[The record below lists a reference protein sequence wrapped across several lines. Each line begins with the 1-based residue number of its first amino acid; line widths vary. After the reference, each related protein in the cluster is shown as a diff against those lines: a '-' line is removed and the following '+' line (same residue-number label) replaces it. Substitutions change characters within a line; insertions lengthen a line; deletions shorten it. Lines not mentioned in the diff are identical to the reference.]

1 MKKVF
6 KQELLALEK
15 YQLVGEDESL
25 SLQELR
31 NSYNNLLR
39 SYRLLLQDSIKIT
52 AIGDLNQKKLY
63 EAFGELE
70 KQKAIL
76 YQTSITDYLTQV
88 HNRSHIM
95 KAFEELFN
103 QGQYHD
109 QVFSCILLDIDNFKT
124 INDIYGHL
132 IGDEVLKATAQE
144 VAAQLRKTDI
154 IGRYG
159 GEEFLVILPNTHI
172 EDAKLVAEKIRVA
185 VEHLEIGR
193 DNLKVTVSVGVCDN
207 QVCSPMSEKAML
219 HIVDLALYEAKNN
232 GKNQIVVW
240 K

>member
-6 KQELLALEK
+6 KQELIALEK
-15 YQLVGEDESL
+15 YQLVGEDETL
-25 SLQELR
+25 SLEELR
-31 NSYNNLLR
+31 NCYNNLLK
-39 SYRLLLQDSIKIT
+39 SYRLLLQDTIKIT

-88 HNRSHIM
+88 YNRSHIM
-95 KAFEELFN
+95 KAFEELFT

-132 IGDEVLKATAQE
+132 VGDEVLKATAQE
-144 VAAQLRKTDI
+144 ISSQLRKTDMV
-154 IGRYG
+154 GRYG
-159 GEEFLVILPNTHI
+159 GEEFLLVLPNTSLK
-172 EDAKLVAEKIRVA
+172 DAHLVAEKIRLA
-185 VEHLEIGR
+185 VENLEIGR
-193 DNLKVTVSVGVCDN
+193 DHIQVTVSIGVCDN
-207 QVCSPMSEKAML
+207 YICSPVSQKAML
-219 HIVDLALYEAKNN
+219 HKVDLALYEAKNS
-232 GKNQIVVW
+232 GKNRVIVW
-240 K
+240 Q